1 MPSLQQMNATAKGIR
16 RVQESP
22 VSDTCLLSKQF
33 FGVTSLVTVFTM
45 ITVCSTSHAVGDIPE
60 KYQLDR
66 IVQLA
71 LERNPVVAGAQAS
84 IDQSVGRHMA
94 AGAYPNPTVIGNSGH
109 GEIRDVGRAA
119 IRDSLAK
126 ESLTE
131 YNATIGQPLEWP
143 AKRAARQRAAEAG
156 LAGATV
162 GLAETKLNLTA
173 TVKIAFYDLLLAQR
187 DLELAKL
194 NGQTVEDV
202 RRIVKARVRL
212 GEAPQFEAIKAE
224 VEVLK
229 ANQFVTRAENAVRVA
244 RVVLDT
250 LTVGALGSS
259 FTIAGDFEIFRRD
272 MTLAT
277 LLVRAGEQHPT
288 LQRLANFIQ
297 QADRTIEF
305 ERHARVPNI
314 TVNGSYWREIGREA
328 VTAGLSIPTPIWYQQ
343 QGEIATALGA
353 KRREEAEWL
362 RARHGLLKEVN
373 QHFQDAQT
381 TATLIDVFEKG
392 LMKQAQ
398 EALRI
403 AQFSFQQG
411 ASSLLEVLDAQRVQR
426 EILADYAQA
435 RYDLSVS
442 LARLERA
449 VGGLL

>member
-1 MPSLQQMNATAKGIR
+1 MGTTTKESHFSSGHSQGPPVENYKRTSKR
-16 RVQESP
+16 R
-22 VSDTCLLSKQF
+22 F
-33 FGVTSLVTVFTM
+33 AAASLVAAFTVV
-45 ITVCSTSHAVGDIPE
+45 TVCSLSHAAEESPGLYTLE
-60 KYQLDR
+60 G
-66 IVQLA
+66 IVRLA
-71 LERNPVVAGAQAS
+71 LERNPVMAGAQAS
-84 IDQSVGRHMA
+84 IDQSAGRRVA
-94 AGAYPNPTVIGNSGH
+94 AGAYPNPTLSGNSGH
-109 GEIRDVGRAA
+109 GEIRDAGRAD
-119 IRDSLAK
+119 IQSSLTRQ
-126 ESLTE
+126 SLTE
-131 YNATIGQPLEWP
+131 YNATVGQPLEWP

-187 DLELAKL
+187 DLELAKV

-202 RRIVKARVRL
+202 RRIVKSRVRL

-229 ANQFVTRAENAVRVA
+229 ANQLITRTENTVRVA

-250 LTVGALGSS
+250 LTVGALGPS
-259 FTIAGDFEIFRRD
+259 FTIAGDFETLRPD
-272 MTLAT
+272 MTLDT
-277 LLVRAGEQHPT
+277 LLVRASEQHPT
-288 LQRLANFIQ
+288 LQRLTNLIQ

-305 ERHARVPNI
+305 ERQARVPNI
-314 TVNGSYWREIGREA
+314 IVNGSYWREIGREA
-328 VTAGLSIPTPIWYQQ
+328 VTAGLSVPTPIWYQQ

-362 RARHGLLKEVN
+362 RVRQGLLKEVN
-373 QHFQDAQT
+373 QHFQHAQT
-381 TATLIDVFEKG
+381 TATLIEVFEKG
-392 LMKQAQ
+392 LMKQGQ

-426 EILADYAQA
+426 DILVDYAQA

-442 LARLERA
+442 LARLDRA